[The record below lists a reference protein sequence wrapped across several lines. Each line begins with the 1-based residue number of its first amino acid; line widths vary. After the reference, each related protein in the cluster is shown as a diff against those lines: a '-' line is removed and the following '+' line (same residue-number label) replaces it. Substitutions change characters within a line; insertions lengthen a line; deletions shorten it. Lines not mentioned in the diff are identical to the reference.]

1 LREKIVSKNKREKV
15 TEKNQTI
22 NQQFFYFLDG
32 ILIREIIKKMQELWK
47 NIRIN
52 FWGGTNMV
60 YEIFVKGNKWTE
72 EDYIKEI
79 EVIISDKIY
88 SNMY

>member
-1 LREKIVSKNKREKV
+1 
-15 TEKNQTI
+15 
-22 NQQFFYFLDG
+22 
-32 ILIREIIKKMQELWK
+32 MQELWK

-72 EDYIKEI
+72 EDYIEEI

-88 SNMY
+88 SNM